1 MDTISLTLQN
11 MLVNFLEMLP
21 NLIAALVIF
30 IVSLYLAGLLT
41 KIIARTFERRNTE
54 RELSLLIVKIAR
66 WAVIITGTVIA
77 LQQIGFD
84 LSAFLAGLGIL
95 GFTIGFAL
103 QDVSKN
109 FISGILLLIQQP
121 FNIGDIIQVGDFIG
135 SVADVDLRAT
145 EIYTFDGQN
154 VLIPN
159 GDVFTSPI
167 KNYSRFPKRRVD
179 LSVGVA
185 YGSDLDQVRRATLE
199 AIANIQGVLPDP
211 APMVVFN
218 NFGDSSIDLTV
229 YFWID
234 LKRAD
239 YLKTI
244 DAGIVNINAAFA
256 AKGIEIPFPV
266 RTLYVT
272 K

>member
-1 MDTISLTLQN
+1 MDSVSLTLQT
-11 MLVNFLEMLP
+11 MLVNFLEILP
-21 NLIAALVIF
+21 KLVAALVIF
-30 IVSLYLAGLLT
+30 IVSLYLAGLLS
-41 KIIARTFERRNTE
+41 KIISRAFERRNTNHE
-54 RELSLLIVKIAR
+54 IRLLIMKIAR
-66 WAVIITGTVIA
+66 WSVMIVGSVIA

-95 GFTIGFAL
+95 GFTLGFAL

-121 FNIGDIIQVGDFIG
+121 FSIGDVIQVDDFIG
-135 SVADVDLRAT
+135 TVADVNLRAT
-145 EIYTFDGQN
+145 ELHTSDGQN

-167 KNYSRFPKRRVD
+167 ENYTRFPQRRVD
-179 LSVGVA
+179 IRVGVA

-199 AIANIQGVLPDP
+199 AIAGIQGLLPEP
-211 APMVVFN
+211 APMVIFN

-244 DAGIVNINAAFA
+244 DAGIVNINAAFTA
-256 AKGIEIPFPV
+256 EGIEIPFPV
-266 RTLYVT
+266 RTVYMAQ
-272 K
+272 